1 VGLFDRLAADGYEQ
15 VVHCHDAGTGLRAI
29 VAIHSTRLGP
39 ALGGTRC
46 FPYADEE
53 AALTDV
59 LRLARGMTYK
69 AAAAG
74 LDVGGGKAVIIGD
87 PRCVKTE
94 PLLRAYGRFVDSLGG
109 RYLTAE
115 DVGTTQ
121 ADMDVIRA
129 ETTRVT
135 GTSLA
140 LGGSGD
146 PSEATADGLLSAISA
161 MWPDGLS
168 GLRVVV
174 SGAGKVGSGLARRL
188 FAAGAEVTVADIDAD
203 RVAALKDE
211 LGIPSVSPEEAHRTP
226 CDVFSPCALGAVLS
240 ETTIPELACRAVIG
254 AANNQLATPA
264 DARRLSD
271 RGVIY
276 APDFV
281 VNAGGVINLCGE
293 LAPGGYNQART
304 RERVATIG
312 RTLREVLDDAE
323 ARGITTAEAA
333 EQRAER
339 RIAALDGIRHL
350 RTFPPRRTR

>member
-1 VGLFDRLAADGYEQ
+1 VGLFDRMAADGYEQ

-29 VAIHSTRLGP
+29 IAIHSTRLGP

-46 FPYADEE
+46 YPYADED

-59 LRLARGMTYK
+59 LRLAQGMTYK

-74 LDVGGGKAVIIGD
+74 LDAGGGKAVIIGD
-87 PRCVKTE
+87 PARVKSE

-121 ADMDVIRA
+121 ADMDIIRA

-161 MWPDGLS
+161 VWTDGLS
-168 GLRVVV
+168 GISVVI

-188 FAAGAEVTVADIDAD
+188 VAAGAEVTVADVDD
-203 RVAALKDE
+203 TRVAALKAE
-211 LGIPSVSPEEAHRTP
+211 LGVSSVSPEDTHRTP
-226 CDVFSPCALGAVLS
+226 CDVFSPCALGACLN

-293 LAPGGYNQART
+293 LSPGGYNRERT
-304 RERVATIG
+304 AERVAAIG
-312 RTLREVLDDAE
+312 RTLRQVLDDAE

-333 EQRAER
+333 EQRAES

-350 RTFPPRRTR
+350 RTFPPPGTR